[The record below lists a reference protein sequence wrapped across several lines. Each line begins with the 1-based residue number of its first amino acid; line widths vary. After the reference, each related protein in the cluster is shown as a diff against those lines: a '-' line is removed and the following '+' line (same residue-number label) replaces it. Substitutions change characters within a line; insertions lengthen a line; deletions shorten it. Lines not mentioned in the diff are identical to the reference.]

1 MKNIASTLHNEK
13 GSTLVIGLLTLVL
26 LSLIGIAATSTGRVE
41 VQISGNDKAAKEA
54 FYASELALTTGE
66 TTIEALLSR
75 IALNEDTAPE
85 RYGQGTAPAW
95 NALAWDST
103 DSAAVPQAS
112 IPPGLHELAVPP
124 RYIIEQRRFRRDSLT
139 QGIGVPT
146 GVYLFNVTAQGTGGS
161 NAKVVLQTIYAK
173 RFD

>member
-1 MKNIASTLHNEK
+1 MKSMASARQHEH
-13 GSTLVIGLLTLVL
+13 GATLVIGLLTLVL
-26 LSLIGIAATSTGRVE
+26 LSLIGISATSTGRVE

-66 TTIEALLSR
+66 ITLEDLLNRIE
-75 IALNEDTAPE
+75 LNEDTAPE

-95 NALAWDST
+95 HALVWNDT
-103 DSAAVPQAS
+103 DSAAVPYVS
-112 IPPGLHELAVPP
+112 IPAGLNELTVPP
-124 RYIIEQRRFRRDSLT
+124 RYTIEQRRFRRDSLT

-161 NAKVVLQTIYAK
+161 HAQVVLQTIYAK
-173 RFD
+173 RFN